1 VKTLPAAVDK
11 KKYDPSKLVKG
22 KPLLYSGDGETSAA
36 FLEDTAVR
44 ARLEDCRHAGRNE
57 PGSGML
63 QVLEIVANIHKK
75 VPNRPCAVM
84 LCT

>member
-1 VKTLPAAVDK
+1 MKTLPAAVDK
-11 KKYDPSKLVKG
+11 KKYDPGKLVKG
-22 KPLLYSGDGETSAA
+22 ELLLYSGDGESSAA
-36 FLEDTAVR
+36 LLENPAVR
-44 ARLEDCRHAGRNE
+44 VRLEDCRHAGRNE
-57 PGSGML
+57 PGNGML